1 MSKSYTRLWAFLVH
15 YSYILFDTSSLIGR
29 YSSSRSLVASLE
41 AHGKRKRLFFFS
53 PLQSLLEDERTSR
66 CSPSLGMLS
75 LALADQRLV
84 PDQRCLH
91 SLTALNTTEESL
103 VSYTLI
109 HIYLVCRTE
118 GYRLKNI
125 VYLMKPRFQIKSFA

>member
-1 MSKSYTRLWAFLVH
+1 M
-15 YSYILFDTSSLIGR
+15 
-29 YSSSRSLVASLE
+29 ASLE
-41 AHGKRKRLFFFS
+41 AHGKRERLFFFS

-91 SLTALNTTEESL
+91 SLTALKTMEESL
-103 VSYTLI
+103 VSCTLI

-125 VYLMKPRFQIKSFA
+125 VYLMKPRFQIKPFA